1 MPTVL
6 RIAPKDIFVNFEMSL
21 AEVRLLHQALAIATI
36 DFNGNVE
43 KERVSATYA
52 KSTFF
57 PFLDDLI
64 EEIEHGS

>member
-6 RIAPKDIFVNFEMSL
+6 KVAPKDIFVNIEMSL
-21 AEVRLLHQALAIATI
+21 KEVKKLHQALAIATI
-36 DFNGNVE
+36 DYNGNVE
-43 KERVSATYA
+43 KEKVAAIYA

-64 EEIEHGS
+64 EEIEHGT